1 MLFAVWCI
9 SWSVLSISVE
19 RHGWDKDF
27 HWQFA
32 VQTNLQIYFYFF
44 KYLRVLYALESM
56 CVMWSQVP
64 LVCGFQLYIV
74 YSSKKKKHQL
84 NKYLVIYHGVSCFLL
99 LVVYVCVC
107 AYMCVYSWW
116 KYFRGTEEPDFAKW
130 SNLTLMSSNIFKL
143 STCQC
148 EVQHCI
154 SWLLGIHFP
163 KRDFY
168 ILVKFPSDLDHSW
181 RELWCFT
188 MQFVFRTANTL
199 KI

>member
-1 MLFAVWCI
+1 MTICSSNKFANIFLLFQVLKGALRFRVHVCDVI
-9 SWSVLSISVE
+9 SSALSLWVP
-19 RHGWDKDF
+19 
-27 HWQFA
+27 A
-32 VQTNLQIYFYFF
+32 
-44 KYLRVLYALESM
+44 LYSL
-56 CVMWSQVP
+56 
-64 LVCGFQLYIV
+64 LFQ
-74 YSSKKKKHQL
+74 KKKKTQL